1 VPNPKVQAANSN
13 STTATAAGT
22 DLQDSPNIITSGLFS
37 ASDNIGKTTNSF
49 ANNVNN
55 SADTISHSFI
65 SATTQSGEFVAH
77 GVGAS
82 ARFIATGIGGGASL
96 MAQGVAN
103 SFMFGVHTTGSVIGL
118 VGKAPVISS
127 IIKPAD
133 SMKLPEI
140 KDGEQVPD
148 LAAAAPP
155 VVQAPAKA
163 PAPAPVDTSTQWPI
177 HGIITTE
184 FWASDWPYQLHHTG
198 IDIADGKPSGT
209 TPIHPFRSGKVV
221 QVIHS
226 NVSLGNHIVVD
237 NGNGVTSV
245 YGHMYNTNVQVG
257 QQVDKN
263 SVLGWVGSTGAST
276 GPHVHFEIYLN
287 GTLQNPHNYIPGRP

>member
-1 VPNPKVQAANSN
+1 MVEFSDSFLFKIRLLVGTAVIVFALMLLPLFVSLIVPNPKVQAANTN
-13 STTATAAGT
+13 SATTTAAGT

-65 SATTQSGEFVAH
+65 SATAQSGKFIAH

-82 ARFIATGIGGGASL
+82 AKFMATGIGGGASL

-140 KDGEQVPD
+140 KDGE
-148 LAAAAPP
+148 
-155 VVQAPAKA
+155 
-163 PAPAPVDTSTQWPI
+163 
-177 HGIITTE
+177 
-184 FWASDWPYQLHHTG
+184 LH
-198 IDIADGKPSGT
+198 
-209 TPIHPFRSGKVV
+209 R
-221 QVIHS
+221 
-226 NVSLGNHIVVD
+226 
-237 NGNGVTSV
+237 
-245 YGHMYNTNVQVG
+245 
-257 QQVDKN
+257 
-263 SVLGWVGSTGAST
+263 
-276 GPHVHFEIYLN
+276 
-287 GTLQNPHNYIPGRP
+287 